1 MFQSTA
7 DRNLTPGLRSRYAE
21 KNYFMISRHYCNLSS
36 RLGYHFATLEAL
48 VSERDIENYITFQF
62 KGGAADES
70 RRLKRVQFIGD
81 LLEQFHFRV
90 QIREDHLRARIENEP
105 LAAMR
110 EHLKILGYLAL
121 HTRQIDMI
129 MHNAARV
136 NALRERMKADIRQLM
151 GESDAAPDN
160 TP

>member
-1 MFQSTA
+1 
-7 DRNLTPGLRSRYAE
+7 
-21 KNYFMISRHYCNLSS
+21 
-36 RLGYHFATLEAL
+36 
-48 VSERDIENYITFQF
+48 
-62 KGGAADES
+62 
-70 RRLKRVQFIGD
+70 
-81 LLEQFHFRV
+81 
-90 QIREDHLRARIENEP
+90 
-105 LAAMR
+105 MR

-151 GESDAAPDN
+151 GESGAAPDN